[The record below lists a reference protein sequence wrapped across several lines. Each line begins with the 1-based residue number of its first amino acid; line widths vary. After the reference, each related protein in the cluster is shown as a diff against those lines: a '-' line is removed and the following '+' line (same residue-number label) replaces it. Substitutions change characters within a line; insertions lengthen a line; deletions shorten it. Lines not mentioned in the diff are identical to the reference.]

1 MNPWRCFGIKSI
13 CPFFQF
19 SVRRAVL
26 GWVRYAHLI
35 MFRCRASASAN
46 LPAALCPLEL
56 ADYFCLRLEPWI
68 LLRITTFV

>member
-1 MNPWRCFGIKSI
+1 MDPQRCFGIKSI
-13 CPFFQF
+13 CPFQF
-19 SVRRAVL
+19 SAHRVVL

-56 ADYFCLRLEPWI
+56 ADYFCLRLE
-68 LLRITTFV
+68 V